1 MIYSPQVS
9 GAVAQVRVRGH
20 ACDKRPF
27 YYSTCVIMVDGWM
40 DGWGERDKM
49 SCPCSRAMITDG
61 RCVSARCVLGV
72 GGRGEQGA
80 RKESEGGVSCG
91 VTFLCGVFF
100 DGDNNV
106 FSFGSGRWLVRV
118 CW

>member
-1 MIYSPQVS
+1 M
-9 GAVAQVRVRGH
+9 
-20 ACDKRPF
+20 
-27 YYSTCVIMVDGWM
+27 
-40 DGWGERDKM
+40 
-49 SCPCSRAMITDG
+49 
-61 RCVSARCVLGV
+61 SARCVLGV

-106 FSFGSGRWLVRV
+106 FSFGKWAVAGEGLLVNVVLFLCAYPSLFSLYTSSSNRRWCR
-118 CW
+118 